1 MTRYRGYCALARRA
15 ALLFVT
21 FAAFAL
27 AVDMHAPAR
36 AADGP
41 DGSGESSGSNAAG
54 ARSWPALAVD
64 GDTGAIRLPLG
75 QLEAALVSDARL
87 QLFTVTDQPGLH
99 VMQAASLAQQGAM
112 FSRVVALLERR
123 DMPRDRVVSAAALVA
138 HARRFGTDP
147 AGLTA
152 GNNFST
158 VELTHFFE
166 LAREQGVVLNQ
177 GERTLQAILV
187 RWRLIREEQGVWK
200 AASPRD
206 FLITIPGLGPAPG
219 GETINAAV
227 RAAILSHELG
237 HWQYF
242 SNNAY
247 AHACRSFWWRE
258 LSYEERA
265 ELTRQL
271 ANLGYDPSDRIVID
285 EMQAYLLHTPV
296 AYMPI
301 VDTPGPDGID
311 VGKVRRRLQ
320 ERVAQGGE

>member
-1 MTRYRGYCALARRA
+1 MTPYRAYCARAAMA
-15 ALLFVT
+15 ALLF
-21 FAAFAL
+21 ASAIRL
-27 AVDMHAPAR
+27 AVAVEVNAWLS
-36 AADGP
+36 AADG
-41 DGSGESSGSNAAG
+41 SSSSSSVSASAG
-54 ARSWPALAVD
+54 PVPAVD
-64 GDTGAIRLPLG
+64 HDTGAVRIPLG
-75 QLEAALVSDARL
+75 RLEAALAPDARL
-87 QLFTVTDQPGLH
+87 QLFTVTDRPGLY

-112 FSRVVALLERR
+112 FARVVALLERR
-123 DMPRDRVVSAAALVA
+123 DMPRNRVASAAAIAA

-166 LAREQGVVLNQ
+166 VAREQGVVLNHD
-177 GERTLQAILV
+177 ERVLQTILV
-187 RWRLIREEQGVWK
+187 RWRLIREEQGIWK

-219 GETINAAV
+219 GETIDATV

-242 SNNAY
+242 SDSAY
-247 AHACRSFWWRE
+247 AHACRVFWWQV

-285 EMQAYLLHTPV
+285 EMQAYLLHTPA

-301 VDTPGPDGID
+301 IDTPGAGGID
-311 VGKVRRRLQ
+311 VGSVRRRLQ
-320 ERVAQGGE
+320 ERVVRAGG

>member
-1 MTRYRGYCALARRA
+1 MA
-15 ALLFVT
+15 ALLFASAT
-21 FAAFAL
+21 AI
-27 AVDMHAPAR
+27 AVAVEVNAWKS
-36 AADGP
+36 AADG
-41 DGSGESSGSNAAG
+41 SSASATLE
-54 ARSWPALAVD
+54 PAVD
-64 GDTGAIRLPLG
+64 NDTGALRLPLG
-75 QLEAALVSDARL
+75 HLEAALASARL
-87 QLFTVTDQPGLH
+87 QLFTVTDRPGLY

-112 FSRVVALLERR
+112 FARVVALLERR
-123 DMPRDRVVSAAALVA
+123 DMPRNRVVSAAAIAA

-166 LAREQGVVLNQ
+166 VAREQGVVLNQ
-177 GERTLQAILV
+177 DERVLQTILV
-187 RWRLIREEQGVWK
+187 RWRLIRQEQGIWK
-200 AASPRD
+200 AVSARD

-219 GETINAAV
+219 GEMIDATV

-242 SNNAY
+242 SDSAY
-247 AHACRSFWWRE
+247 AHACRVFWWQV

-285 EMQAYLLHTPV
+285 EMQAYLLHTPA

-301 VDTPGPDGID
+301 VDTPGAGGID
-311 VGKVRRRLQ
+311 VGKVRRRLEQ
-320 ERVAQGGE
+320 SVARGPQ

>member
-1 MTRYRGYCALARRA
+1 MTRYRVYCAVAMRA
-15 ALLFVT
+15 VLLFACAT
-21 FAAFAL
+21 AS
-27 AVDMHAPAR
+27 AVATDPQASNHV
-36 AADGP
+36 ADGP
-41 DGSGESSGSNAAG
+41 GGSGTRAQ
-54 ARSWPALAVD
+54 PAPATVNDDASAV
-64 GDTGAIRLPLG
+64 RLPLAG
-75 QLEAALVSDARL
+75 LAAALAPDARV

-112 FSRVVALLERR
+112 FARVVALLERR
-123 DMPRDRVVSAAALVA
+123 DMPRDRVVSAAAIAA

-166 LAREQGVVLNQ
+166 VAREQGVVLNQ
-177 GERTLQAILV
+177 GERTLQTILV

-200 AASPRD
+200 AASAHD
-206 FLITIPGLGPAPG
+206 FLITIPGLGRAPG
-219 GETINAAV
+219 GATIDATV

-242 SNNAY
+242 SDSAY
-247 AHACRSFWWRE
+247 AHACRAFWWQV
-258 LSYEERA
+258 LSFEERA

-271 ANLGYDPSDRIVID
+271 ENLGYDPSDRIVID
-285 EMQAYLLHTPV
+285 EMQAYLLHTPSP
-296 AYMPI
+296 YMPI
-301 VDTPGPDGID
+301 IDTPGPGGID

-320 ERVAQGGE
+320 EAVARAGG

>member
-1 MTRYRGYCALARRA
+1 MTLPRACCARAATA
-15 ALLFVT
+15 ALLF
-21 FAAFAL
+21 AL
-27 AVDMHAPAR
+27 ATTIAVAAEAEAWKSAVDDAR
-36 AADGP
+36 ATTTPASAADH
-41 DGSGESSGSNAAG
+41 
-54 ARSWPALAVD
+54 
-64 GDTGAIRLPLG
+64 DTGAVRLPLAH
-75 QLEAALVSDARL
+75 LEAALGADARL
-87 QLFTVTDQPGLH
+87 QLFTISDRPGLY
-99 VMQAASLAQQGAM
+99 VMLAPSLAQQGAM

-123 DMPRDRVVSAAALVA
+123 DMPRNRVVSPAAIAA

-152 GNNFST
+152 GNNVST
-158 VELTHFFE
+158 VELAHFFE
-166 LAREQGVVLNQ
+166 LAREQGVVLNEN
-177 GERTLQAILV
+177 ERVLQTILV
-187 RWRLIREEQGVWK
+187 RWRLIRQEQGIWK
-200 AASPRD
+200 AVSARD

-219 GETINAAV
+219 GEMIDATV

-242 SNNAY
+242 SDSAY
-247 AHACRSFWWRE
+247 AHACRVFWWQV

-285 EMQAYLLHTPV
+285 EMQAYLLHTPA

-301 VDTPGPDGID
+301 VDTPGAGGID

-320 ERVAQGGE
+320 ERVARAGG

>member
-1 MTRYRGYCALARRA
+1 VCCARAVVA
-15 ALLFVT
+15 ALLFVSAT
-21 FAAFAL
+21 SIAAAVEVNAWKSAADGSNASATPVL
-27 AVDMHAPAR
+27 AVDH
-36 AADGP
+36 
-41 DGSGESSGSNAAG
+41 
-54 ARSWPALAVD
+54 
-64 GDTGAIRLPLG
+64 DTGAVRLPLS
-75 QLEAALVSDARL
+75 QLEAALASDARL
-87 QLFTVTDQPGLH
+87 QLFTVTDRPGLY

-112 FSRVVALLERR
+112 FARVVALLERR
-123 DMPRDRVVSAAALVA
+123 DMPRNRVVSAAAIAA

-166 LAREQGVVLNQ
+166 VAREQGVVLNQ
-177 GERTLQAILV
+177 DERVLQTTLV
-187 RWRLIREEQGVWK
+187 RWRLIRQEQGIWK
-200 AASPRD
+200 AVNARD

-219 GETINAAV
+219 GEMIDATV

-242 SNNAY
+242 SDSAY
-247 AHACRSFWWRE
+247 AHACRAFWWQV

-285 EMQAYLLHTPV
+285 EMQAYLLHTPA

-301 VDTPGPDGID
+301 VDTPGTGGID

-320 ERVAQGGE
+320 ERVARTGG

>member
-1 MTRYRGYCALARRA
+1 MTRYRVCCARAAIA
-15 ALLFVT
+15 ALLFASAT
-21 FAAFAL
+21 AI
-27 AVDMHAPAR
+27 AVAVEVNAWKS
-36 AADGP
+36 AADG
-41 DGSGESSGSNAAG
+41 SSASATLE
-54 ARSWPALAVD
+54 PAVD
-64 GDTGAIRLPLG
+64 HDTGAVRIPLG
-75 QLEAALVSDARL
+75 RLEAALAPDARL
-87 QLFTVTDQPGLH
+87 QLFTVTDRPGLH

-112 FSRVVALLERR
+112 FARVVALLERR
-123 DMPRDRVVSAAALVA
+123 DMPRDRVVSAAAIAA

-166 LAREQGVVLNQ
+166 VAREQGVVLNQ
-177 GERTLQAILV
+177 DERVLQTILV
-187 RWRLIREEQGVWK
+187 RWRLIRQEQGIWK
-200 AASPRD
+200 AVSAQD

-219 GETINAAV
+219 GEMIDATV

-242 SNNAY
+242 SDSAY
-247 AHACRSFWWRE
+247 AHACRAFWWQA

-285 EMQAYLLHTPV
+285 EMQAYLLHTPA

-301 VDTPGPDGID
+301 VDTPGAGGID
-311 VGKVRRRLQ
+311 VGKVRRRLEQ
-320 ERVAQGGE
+320 SVARGPQ

>member
-1 MTRYRGYCALARRA
+1 MTRCRVCCARAVVA
-15 ALLFVT
+15 ALLFVSAT
-21 FAAFAL
+21 SIAAAVEVNAWKSAADGSNASATPVL
-27 AVDMHAPAR
+27 AVDH
-36 AADGP
+36 
-41 DGSGESSGSNAAG
+41 
-54 ARSWPALAVD
+54 
-64 GDTGAIRLPLG
+64 DTGAVRLPLS
-75 QLEAALVSDARL
+75 QLEAALASDARL
-87 QLFTVTDQPGLH
+87 QLFTVTDRPGLY

-112 FSRVVALLERR
+112 FARVVALLERR
-123 DMPRDRVVSAAALVA
+123 DMPRNRVVSAAAIAA

-166 LAREQGVVLNQ
+166 VAREQGVVLNQ
-177 GERTLQAILV
+177 DERVLQTILV
-187 RWRLIREEQGVWK
+187 RWRLIRQEQGIWK
-200 AASPRD
+200 AVNARD

-219 GETINAAV
+219 GEMIDATV

-242 SNNAY
+242 SDSAY
-247 AHACRSFWWRE
+247 AHACRAFWWQV

-285 EMQAYLLHTPV
+285 EMQAYLLHTPA

-301 VDTPGPDGID
+301 VDTPGTGGID

-320 ERVAQGGE
+320 ERVARTGG